1 MMKKLLFVAFLG
13 LMTAGVT
20 AQIDTPAPSP
30 AAKVM
35 QVVGL
40 TDVTLEYSRPA
51 MRGRTIMGDLV
62 PYGAMWRTGA
72 NANSTVSFSTPVTV
86 GGKELKAG
94 SYAVYTKP
102 MQDAWEVYFYTDTS
116 NWGTPATWDES
127 KVAAS
132 VTAKVQTTNMA
143 AESFTMGIN
152 HINNDGAHLTMQ
164 WDKTYVAVPFNVPAN
179 ETVMAQ
185 IDKIMAGPGMGDYY
199 AAAVYLSSTGQS
211 LEKANTYMEKAMA
224 MNKDP
229 KFWQLRQQSLLL
241 AKVGNKKGAIK
252 AAKASLE
259 GAKKAKN
266 QDYIKMNM
274 DSLKEWGAM

>member
-1 MMKKLLFVAFLG
+1 MKKLLFVAFLG
-13 LMTAGVT
+13 LMTAGAT
-20 AQIDTPAPSP
+20 AQIKTPAPSP

-35 QVVGL
+35 QTVGL

-72 NANSTVSFSTPVTV
+72 NANTTVEFSTPVTV
-86 GGKELKAG
+86 AGTELKAG
-94 SYAVYTKP
+94 KYAVYTKP
-102 MQDAWEVYFYTDTS
+102 TATTWEVYFYTDTN
-116 NWGTPATWDES
+116 NWGTPQKWDDS
-127 KVAAS
+127 KVAAKA
-132 VTAKVQTTNMA
+132 TAKAQMSNMP

-152 HINNDGAHLTMQ
+152 HLSNDGAHLTMQ
-164 WDKTYVAVPFNVPAN
+164 WDKTYVAVPFTVPAN
-179 ETVMAQ
+179 ETVLAS
-185 IDKIMAGPGMGDYY
+185 IDKMMAGPGMGDYY

-211 LEKANTYMEKAMA
+211 LDKAKTYMDKAMS

-241 AKVGNKKGAIK
+241 AKVGDKKGAIK
-252 AAKASLE
+252 AAQASLK
-259 GAKKAKN
+259 GAKEAKN
-266 QDYIKMNM
+266 QDYIKMNT